1 MNSVTLVGNLT
12 KDPEM
17 KGNGESKVCRL
28 RVAESNG
35 NGSPLFIDV
44 SVFGR
49 QAENC
54 KRYLSKGRSVAIAGR
69 LRFREWE
76 GEEGKRSEH
85 SITADRVDFL
95 SGGSKRDPAAA
106 LEAAE

>member
-1 MNSVTLVGNLT
+1 MNTVSLIGNLT

-17 KGNGESKVCRL
+17 KGSEENKVCRM

-35 NGSPLFIDV
+35 NGSPMFINV

-49 QAENC
+49 QAETC
-54 KRYLSKGRSVAIAGR
+54 KRYLSKGRGVAVAGR

-76 GEEGKRSEH
+76 ADGAKRSEH

-95 SGGSKRDPAAA
+95 PGGNGKGGSGEESQA
-106 LEAAE
+106 